1 MDKVLIMMQT
11 KIGNEKSISKLNRY
25 KLGQLNTTRDILYFL
40 IKSEVK
46 FKRLKQIKFKMT
58 IISAKNLQ

>member
-1 MDKVLIMMQT
+1 MLHYLRHQKT

-25 KLGQLNTTRDILYFL
+25 KLGLLNTTRDILYFL

-46 FKRLKQIKFKMT
+46 FKRLTQIKFKMT